1 MRLVKNIV
9 SHIKMHL
16 RSYGTIVV
24 FAITALTL
32 LAATKVTDPVQTIIW
47 KLQNPNKVGDY
58 RPVVLGNPVIINDS
72 SGAALAFNG
81 VNDGLIIPKIPVE
94 GWIRFTIEV
103 LFKPA
108 GDGTAA
114 PRFIHFEDKES
125 NRGTLEV
132 RVTPKGM
139 WYLDTFLKNGNA
151 DKENSHLTLID
162 STKQHPADQWYWV
175 ALVYDDNKMS
185 SYVNGK
191 KELEGIVD
199 FPPMTSGNI
208 SIGVRLNK
216 VDWFK
221 GLIKEIRFH
230 PAALNPLDMQH
241 L

>member
-1 MRLVKNIV
+1 
-9 SHIKMHL
+9 
-16 RSYGTIVV
+16 
-24 FAITALTL
+24 
-32 LAATKVTDPVQTIIW
+32 
-47 KLQNPNKVGDY
+47 
-58 RPVVLGNPVIINDS
+58 VLGNPVIVSDS

-94 GWIRFTIEV
+94 GWSRFTIEV

-108 GDGTAA
+108 GDGPAA

-191 KELEGIVD
+191 KEQEGMVD
-199 FPPMTSGNI
+199 FPPMASGNI

-230 PAALNPLDMQH
+230 PAALDPLDMQH